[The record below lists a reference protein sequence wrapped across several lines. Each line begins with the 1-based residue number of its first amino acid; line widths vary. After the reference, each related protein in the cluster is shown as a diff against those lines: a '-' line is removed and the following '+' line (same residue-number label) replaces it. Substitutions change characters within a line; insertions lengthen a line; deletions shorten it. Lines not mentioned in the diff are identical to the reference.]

1 MQTVVVHSKP
11 YLNNL
16 DFNFGPDDPGYSLLV
31 GDPLLSAQEE
41 RMAPSRVVNRSLDSS
56 IPPTSAK
63 VPGDED
69 EGGGGEESKSDK
81 LKVITNA
88 RPATPSDGLMSPS
101 ELAMLFANPVRSAYE
116 EGLTKLRKSSAN
128 VPTYGDNV
136 AIQPARRGA
145 NEPEW
150 TSYTHFWQA
159 VLGAGTVKTP

>member
-1 MQTVVVHSKP
+1 MVHSKP
-11 YLNNL
+11 HVDNL

-31 GDPLLSAQEE
+31 GDPLLAAQED
-41 RMAPSRVVNRSLDSS
+41 RMAPSRVVHRSLDPS

-88 RPATPSDGLMSPS
+88 RPARASDGLMSPS
-101 ELAMLFANPVRSAYE
+101 ELAMLFANPVHSAYE

-128 VPTYGDNV
+128 IPTYGDNV
-136 AIQPARRGA
+136 AIHPARRGA

-159 VLGAGTVKTP
+159 VLGAGAFKTA